1 MLLQEKAKQFCSPA
15 VRIDTPPSSNWG
27 NVHTAQESSVETPA
41 RAPEIWLQGKE
52 QKKYIF

>member
-15 VRIDTPPSSNWG
+15 VRIDTPPSSEWG
-27 NVHTAQESSVETPA
+27 NVHTAQESFVETPA
-41 RAPEIWLQGKE
+41 RAPEIWLQGKD